1 MVAGVIGASQIL
13 VMVLVFFGLLFCTG
27 VLYLI
32 FALARYLWRKGS
44 DNS

>member
-1 MVAGVIGASQIL
+1 MVAWDIF
-13 VMVLVFFGLLFCTG
+13 VMLIVFLGLLFCTG
-27 VLYLI
+27 ILYLI

>member
-1 MVAGVIGASQIL
+1 MVAWDIF
-13 VMVLVFFGLLFCTG
+13 VMLIVFFCLLFCTG

-32 FALARYLWRKGS
+32 FSLARYFWRKGS